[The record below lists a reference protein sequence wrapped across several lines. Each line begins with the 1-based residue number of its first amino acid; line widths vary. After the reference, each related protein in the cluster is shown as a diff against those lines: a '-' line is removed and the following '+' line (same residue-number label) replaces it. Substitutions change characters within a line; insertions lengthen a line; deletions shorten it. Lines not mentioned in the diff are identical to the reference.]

1 MDTVQE
7 YNIKKV
13 RHISHEIKNQLSIC
27 DLYTE
32 IIKKYCEKNSI
43 NDTTILK
50 SVECIKTAVKMAG
63 NSLLELKS
71 SDNMDLKKYDVNELI
86 MESLTLSKVYA
97 LNKNIQFSFNN
108 KSESKIFADKNK
120 FMAVVINLI
129 KNACEAFSDEEEKKI
144 SVTTT
149 DENEFLKVIVSN
161 NAKPIEDI
169 ENIFQ
174 EGFTTKSTGNGLGL
188 YICKQNIEE
197 LCGKFR
203 LIKSD
208 KQSTEFEIMLSAV

>member
-1 MDTVQE
+1 
-7 YNIKKV
+7 
-13 RHISHEIKNQLSIC
+13 
-27 DLYTE
+27 
-32 IIKKYCEKNSI
+32 
-43 NDTTILK
+43 
-50 SVECIKTAVKMAG
+50 
-63 NSLLELKS
+63 
-71 SDNMDLKKYDVNELI
+71 
-86 MESLTLSKVYA
+86 
-97 LNKNIQFSFNN
+97 
-108 KSESKIFADKNK
+108 
-120 FMAVVINLI
+120 MAVVINLI

-149 DENEFLKVIVSN
+149 DENEFVKVIVSN